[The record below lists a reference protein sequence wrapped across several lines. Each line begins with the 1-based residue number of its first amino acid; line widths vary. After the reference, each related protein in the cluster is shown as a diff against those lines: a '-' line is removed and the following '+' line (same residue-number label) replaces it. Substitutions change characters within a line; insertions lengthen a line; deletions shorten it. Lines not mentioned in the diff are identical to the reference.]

1 MTTRKINTLMIGY
14 HALILDNTLD
24 RIPYDRS
31 NLQLDQSVI
40 DQNRR
45 ANTDILAE
53 MIICNTNVRIVTI
66 DLLAADQCKLLTAL

>member
-53 MIICNTNVRIVTI
+53 MIICHTNVRIVTI